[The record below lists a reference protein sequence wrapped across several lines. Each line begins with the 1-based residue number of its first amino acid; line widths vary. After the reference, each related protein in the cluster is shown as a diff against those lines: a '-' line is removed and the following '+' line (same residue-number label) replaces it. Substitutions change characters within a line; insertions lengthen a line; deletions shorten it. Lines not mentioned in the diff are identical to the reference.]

1 MQNRSAHNTELTEKD
16 ATITTTKR
24 IAGLNRLLNR
34 SYLTKWVIIGLL
46 IGLVAGF
53 GATAFY
59 YMIQGVTNYL
69 LGGITGFYPPN
80 PAGEPGAPLTI
91 NPKYL
96 LIPIST
102 AIGGLAAGLII
113 YRFAPEAEG
122 HGTDAAIDAFHNKG
136 GYIRRR
142 IPIVKTIASAFTIG
156 SGGSAGREGPT
167 AQIAAGFGSLI
178 GGMFN
183 LSAKDRRIAL
193 ASGIGAGIGSIF
205 KSPFGGAILSAEILY
220 SGPDIEAEALIP
232 SFIASPIGYV
242 IFGSFTG
249 FTPVFG
255 YTVHYSFTQPLNLF
269 IYALLGV
276 VCAGVGRLYV
286 YSFYSLRRFFERLKI
301 TNYVKPMI
309 GGAVAGAIGIFFP
322 QVVGLGYGFLQFLI
336 DGNFNLITTNYF
348 TIPLFVTLVLI
359 VLLKIF
365 ATSITVGSGGSG
377 GVFAPSLV
385 IGGFVGSVVWI
396 FVNQMFPGL
405 IPSSAPLV
413 VIGMMALFAGVG
425 RVPIAV
431 ILMVSEMTG
440 TLELL
445 VPSMVAVVISYYLT
459 GPRHSIYRSQ
469 VLSRADSPAHRGE
482 YNIPI
487 MSKLKV
493 VDAANPNVK
502 TLKPDDTADDAFR
515 LMSGGN
521 FRGVPVVS
529 DDRKV
534 LGIVTMSDVFRVGG
548 EKMKSTQVKEIM
560 TGNVITASPDE
571 NLLSALN
578 KMTTHGIGRLPVVS
592 PKSGELVAILTR
604 SDLFTLYSKKISEN
618 SAEIV

>member
-1 MQNRSAHNTELTEKD
+1 MTEKVPS
-16 ATITTTKR
+16 TTKR

-46 IGLVAGF
+46 VGVVAGF
-53 GATAFY
+53 GATIFY
-59 YMIQGVTNYL
+59 YMIQAVTNYL
-69 LGGITGFYPPN
+69 LGGISGFYPPN
-80 PAGEPGAPLTI
+80 PAGEPAAPLTV
-91 NPKYL
+91 NPRYV

-102 AIGGLAAGLII
+102 AIGGLVAGLII
-113 YRFAPEAEG
+113 YTFAPEAEG

-136 GYIRRR
+136 GYMRRR
-142 IPIVKTIASAFTIG
+142 VPIVKTIASALTIG

-178 GGMFN
+178 GEVFN

-232 SFIASPIGYV
+232 SFIASPVGYV
-242 IFGSFTG
+242 IFASFTG
-249 FTPVFG
+249 FTPIFG
-255 YTVHYSFTQPLNLF
+255 YTVHYTFSQPLNLL

-276 VCAGVGRLYV
+276 VCAGVGRLYTFT
-286 YSFYSLRRFFERLKI
+286 FYSMRRLFERLKI
-301 TNYVKPMI
+301 SNYAKPMI
-309 GGAVAGAIGIFFP
+309 GGAIAGVIGIFFP

-336 DGNFNLITTNYF
+336 DGNFNLISTNYI
-348 TIPLFVTLVLI
+348 TIPLVGTLVLI

-377 GVFAPSLV
+377 GVFAPALV
-385 IGGFVGSVVWI
+385 IGGFVGSVMWVAS
-396 FVNQMFPGL
+396 NYAFPGL
-405 IPSSAPLV
+405 VPSSAPLV

-425 RVPIAV
+425 RAPIAV

-459 GPRHSIYRSQ
+459 GPKHSIYKSQ

-487 MSKLKV
+487 MTKLRV
-493 VDAANPNVK
+493 VDAANPNVR
-502 TLKPDDTADDAFR
+502 TLGPDDNVDDAFH
-515 LMSGGN
+515 LMQEGR
-521 FRGVPVVS
+521 FRGIPVIS

-534 LGIVTMSDVFRVGG
+534 LGILTMSDVFRVSGDN
-548 EKMKSTQVKEIM
+548 MKSTRVKDVM
-560 TGNVITASPDE
+560 TGNVITATPEES
-571 NLLSALN
+571 LLSALN

-592 PKSGELVAILTR
+592 AKSGEIMGILTR
-604 SDLFTLYSKKISEN
+604 SDLFGLYTKKVNENTSEI
-618 SAEIV
+618 E